1 MTYVGARIVLAMA
14 IAGLAGSLAVA
25 QPQPTETGFVQV
37 EEDVRLF
44 YQRYGTGTPTLFV
57 PNRLELVHSF
67 APLFERFDTVSWD
80 PRGRGLSSRPAD
92 LTRYGIEAEL
102 ADAEAM
108 RRRFGA
114 ERVSYVGISLWA
126 NLAVLYAARHP
137 GSVERIVALSPL
149 AVQEAAMGSP
159 ANPVRHDLDD
169 LRRELAEIE
178 KGGVEAHEAYRHC
191 VLSQTV
197 FFAVDYVDLAD
208 MKPFQDA
215 NTCQYANERTDRIE
229 EVIFGGMFASFGAW
243 DWRDEAAS
251 VRAPVLLIFGSREG
265 WDLTGV
271 RAYAELLPDVGWAEL
286 PDSSHHVWNDERE
299 LVLGMIER
307 FVDGDWPAGAQRS
320 QGRSASAT
328 ASGPRTWSYVP

>member
-1 MTYVGARIVLAMA
+1 MIGFGARLVLAVS
-14 IAGLAGSLAVA
+14 IAALSGGLASA
-25 QPQPTETGFVQV
+25 QPAPTETGFVQV

-67 APLFERFDTVSWD
+67 APLFEAFDAVTWD

-92 LTRYGIEAEL
+92 LSRYGIEAEL
-102 ADAEAM
+102 ADAEAI
-108 RRRFGA
+108 RRHFA
-114 ERVSYVGISLWA
+114 ADRVTYVGISLWA

-137 GSVERIVALSPL
+137 ESVERVVALSPL
-149 AVQEAAMGSP
+149 AVQESAMGP
-159 ANPVRHDLDD
+159 PENPVRHDLADV
-169 LRRELAEIE
+169 RRQIAEIE
-178 KGGVEAHEAYRHC
+178 EGGVEASEAYRHC
-191 VLSQTV
+191 VLSQFA

-215 NTCQYANERTDRIE
+215 NTCQYANERTEKIE

-243 DWRDEAAS
+243 DWRDDAAS
-251 VRAPVLLIFGSREG
+251 VRAPVLLVFGAREG

-271 RAYAELLPDVGWAEL
+271 RAYADLLPDVGWAEL
-286 PDSSHHVWNDERE
+286 PASAHHVWNDERE

-307 FVDGDWPAGAQRS
+307 FVKGDWPTAARRS
-320 QGRSASAT
+320 YGPSEAT
-328 ASGPRTWSYVP
+328 TANRPGVPSYVP